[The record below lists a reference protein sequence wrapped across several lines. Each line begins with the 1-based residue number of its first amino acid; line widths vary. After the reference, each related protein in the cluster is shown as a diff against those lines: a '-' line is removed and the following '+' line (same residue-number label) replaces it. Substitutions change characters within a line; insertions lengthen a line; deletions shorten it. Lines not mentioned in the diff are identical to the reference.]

1 MSTRKAGVSF
11 ARWILYTWRALER
24 LIFWKSLL
32 IVTGSR
38 VKIISTAYA
47 PTERTLVMDRWWAEE
62 FLDGVN
68 GWQQRVKS
76 DDYCE
81 RWKGLLKSGEDN
93 LSSRE
98 KTVKSNSSEKTG
110 ALQSVYSIVNGADD
124 RSCWEAS
131 YSMLWWS
138 WILSDD
144 RWQMNPSVRGEMNKL
159 RKLYYIWMDLKNI
172 FISSA
177 AAGNIPTPAD
187 NTGSRQ
193 GEENNATLIFFYKHH
208 DA

>member
-98 KTVKSNSSEKTG
+98 KTVNSNSSEKTG
-110 ALQSVYSIVNGADD
+110 ALQSVYPIAKGADD

-144 RWQMNPSVRGEMNKL
+144 RWFNGFTLTLKGYVEYRIIASAVHRLSMFCC
-159 RKLYYIWMDLKNI
+159 MDERL
-172 FISSA
+172 
-177 AAGNIPTPAD
+177 G
-187 NTGSRQ
+187 RWR
-193 GEENNATLIFFYKHH
+193 L
-208 DA
+208 

>member
-98 KTVKSNSSEKTG
+98 KTVNSNSSEKTG

-144 RWQMNPSVRGEMNKL
+144 RWCVHRILKFKYLLFLKL
-159 RKLYYIWMDLKNI
+159 FSHTRQCRFRNSGPI
-172 FISSA
+172 FNFFA
-177 AAGNIPTPAD
+177 VLQ
-187 NTGSRQ
+187 TG
-193 GEENNATLIFFYKHH
+193 
-208 DA
+208 

>member
-1 MSTRKAGVSF
+1 MSTRKAGVSG

-98 KTVKSNSSEKTG
+98 KTVNSNSSEKTG

-144 RWQMNPSVRGEMNKL
+144 RWHPLKQGFL
-159 RKLYYIWMDLKNI
+159 RFDW
-172 FISSA
+172 
-177 AAGNIPTPAD
+177 T
-187 NTGSRQ
+187 TGTIIMMER
-193 GEENNATLIFFYKHH
+193 
-208 DA
+208 

>member
-32 IVTGSR
+32 IITGSR

-98 KTVKSNSSEKTG
+98 KTVNSNSSEKTG

-144 RWQMNPSVRGEMNKL
+144 RWDDGRDDLAHHYPTDTSTFSISVKFRQPPANDLEMLVYGVFSETLSMNQ
-159 RKLYYIWMDLKNI
+159 
-172 FISSA
+172 
-177 AAGNIPTPAD
+177 
-187 NTGSRQ
+187 SRQ
-193 GEENNATLIFFYKHH
+193 VVTTLNI
-208 DA
+208 